1 MSALVNIFETVT
13 SPVFIKMQKIKPKP
27 SFFFSNEIYNP
38 WYDERCAEKKNSLR
52 MLDKYRGSRDD
63 ESRIGMVKARSAY
76 KSFLRKSRYDF
87 DKERTSRFMNAKY
100 KNAKL
105 YWNLLKECAGLKTT
119 DVSLSSFEQYFKA
132 VNNQSDPFYSPDE
145 DVIYFNERYE
155 NNEFA
160 IKFEELNVVFYVK
173 KY

>member
-1 MSALVNIFETVT
+1 M
-13 SPVFIKMQKIKPKP
+13 
-27 SFFFSNEIYNP
+27 
-38 WYDERCAEKKNSLR
+38 RRKKYSLR

-63 ESRIGMVKARSAY
+63 ESRICMVKARSAY
-76 KSFLRKSRYDF
+76 KSILRKSRYDF

-105 YWNLLKECAGLKTT
+105 YWNLLKESAGLKTT

-145 DVIYFNERYE
+145 DVNYFNERYE